1 MKRTDFNTPLH
12 VAAAR
17 SLRRAAKAA
26 RERAAQTG
34 VPLVLWK
41 NGRVTHVPVSPMKP
55 RKRSVAV

>member
-1 MKRTDFNTPLH
+1 MKRKGFDAPLH

-41 NGRVTHVPVSPMKP
+41 NGRVSYVPVSAPRS
-55 RKRSVAV
+55 RKRPALA